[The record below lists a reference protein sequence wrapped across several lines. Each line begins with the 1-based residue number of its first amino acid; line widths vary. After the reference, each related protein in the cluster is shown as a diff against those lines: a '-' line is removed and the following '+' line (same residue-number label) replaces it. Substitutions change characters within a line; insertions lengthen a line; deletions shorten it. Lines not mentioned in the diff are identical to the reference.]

1 MKEGN
6 HDTKDHRPLRGHHGH
21 LGTNQ
26 GNLFPGNDNGT
37 HNWDHINIDK
47 ENHLKE
53 EIIMLRRSNVF
64 MEFVSKADDYDR
76 ITINWKGY
84 EVGFRFLI
92 DKDGDGVRSVVITT
106 DLAREM
112 NLSEVELYEL
122 ARENTPR
129 LFPIKFGG
137 MTEILFGFE
146 DPDEK
151 MFVLTNESGFK
162 GAVAIL
168 YPDAMETIKAKIP
181 GHFYM
186 IPSSVHEWILL
197 PDNGDMTPDEINGII
212 DQVNSDVVDPSD
224 QLGDE
229 VLYF

>member
-1 MKEGN
+1 M
-6 HDTKDHRPLRGHHGH
+6 
-21 LGTNQ
+21 
-26 GNLFPGNDNGT
+26 
-37 HNWDHINIDK
+37 
-47 ENHLKE
+47 LK
-53 EIIMLRRSNVF
+53 RSNVF
-64 MEFVSKADDYDR
+64 MEFVSKADNHDR
-76 ITINWKGY
+76 ITVNWKGY
-84 EVGFRFLI
+84 KVGFRFLI
-92 DKDGDGVRSVVITT
+92 DKDSNGIKSTVITT

-137 MTEILFGFE
+137 MTEILFGF
-146 DPDEK
+146 PVLDEK
-151 MFVLTNESGFK
+151 MFILSNEDTMK

-186 IPSSVHEWILL
+186 IPASVNELILL
-197 PDNGDMTPDEINGII
+197 TDNGEKTEDEINDII
-212 DQVNSDVVDPSD
+212 NQVNGSVVDPSD

>member
-1 MKEGN
+1 M
-6 HDTKDHRPLRGHHGH
+6 
-21 LGTNQ
+21 
-26 GNLFPGNDNGT
+26 
-37 HNWDHINIDK
+37 
-47 ENHLKE
+47 LK
-53 EIIMLRRSNVF
+53 RSEVF
-64 MEFVSKADDYDR
+64 MEFCSKADNYDR
-76 ITINWKGY
+76 ITVNWKGY

-92 DKDGDGVRSVVITT
+92 DKDGNGMKSVVITT
-106 DLAREM
+106 DLATQM

-122 ARENTPR
+122 AKVNTPR
-129 LFPIKFGG
+129 LFPIKIGG

-146 DPDEK
+146 DPEEK
-151 MFVLTNESGFK
+151 MFVLTNESGAK

-186 IPSSVHEWILL
+186 IPSSVHELILL
-197 PDNGDMTPDEINGII
+197 PDNGDMTEDEINGII
-212 DQVNSDVVDPSD
+212 NQVNSDVVDPTD

>member
-1 MKEGN
+1 MKGVN
-6 HDTKDHRPLRGHHGH
+6 YDTKDYRPRRCDLRN
-21 LGTNQ
+21 LGTHQ

-64 MEFVSKADDYDR
+64 MEFCSKADRHDR

-137 MTEILFGFE
+137 MTEILLGLP
-146 DPDEK
+146 DPNEK

-186 IPSSVHEWILL
+186 IPSSVHEVILL
-197 PDNGDMTPDEINGII
+197 PDNGDMTEEEINGII
-212 DQVNSDVVDPSD
+212 NQVNGSVVDPSD

-229 VLYF
+229 ALYF

>member
-1 MKEGN
+1 M
-6 HDTKDHRPLRGHHGH
+6 
-21 LGTNQ
+21 
-26 GNLFPGNDNGT
+26 
-37 HNWDHINIDK
+37 
-47 ENHLKE
+47 LK
-53 EIIMLRRSNVF
+53 RSMVF
-64 MEFVSKADDYDR
+64 MEFVSKADNHDR
-76 ITINWKGY
+76 ITVNWKGY
-84 EVGFRFLI
+84 NVGFRFLI
-92 DKDGDGVRSVVITT
+92 DKEGTDLISVVITKDMAT
-106 DLAREM
+106 QM

-137 MTEILFGFE
+137 MTEILFGFP

-151 MFVLTNESGFK
+151 MFILTNEDSMK

-186 IPSSVHEWILL
+186 IPSSVHELILL
-197 PDNGDMTPDEINGII
+197 PDNGDMTEEEINDII
-212 DQVNSDVVDPSD
+212 NQVNSDVVDPSD

-229 VLYF
+229 ALYF

>member
-1 MKEGN
+1 MLK
-6 HDTKDHRPLRGHHGH
+6 R
-21 LGTNQ
+21 
-26 GNLFPGNDNGT
+26 
-37 HNWDHINIDK
+37 DK
-47 ENHLKE
+47 
-53 EIIMLRRSNVF
+53 VF
-64 MEFVSKADDYDR
+64 MEFCSKADHR
-76 ITINWKGY
+76 NRTTINWKGY

-92 DKDGDGVRSVVITT
+92 DKDGDGIKSAVITNH
-106 DLAREM
+106 LAREM

-146 DPDEK
+146 DPEEK
-151 MFVLTNESGFK
+151 MFVLTNEDSMK

-186 IPSSVHEWILL
+186 MPSSVHEVILL
-197 PDNGDMTPDEINGII
+197 PDNGDMTEEEINDII
-212 DQVNSDVVDPSD
+212 NQVNGDVVDPSD

>member
-1 MKEGN
+1 M
-6 HDTKDHRPLRGHHGH
+6 
-21 LGTNQ
+21 
-26 GNLFPGNDNGT
+26 
-37 HNWDHINIDK
+37 
-47 ENHLKE
+47 LK
-53 EIIMLRRSNVF
+53 RDNVF
-64 MEFVSKADDYDR
+64 MEFCSKADNYDR
-76 ITINWKGY
+76 VTVNWKGY
-84 EVGFRFLI
+84 KVGFRFLI
-92 DKDGDGVRSVVITT
+92 DKDGDGMKSAVVTT
-106 DLAREM
+106 DLARAM
-112 NLSEVELYEL
+112 NLSEIELYEL

-137 MTEILFGFE
+137 MTETPFGFP

-151 MFVLTNESGFK
+151 MFILTNESTAK

-186 IPSSVHEWILL
+186 IPSSVHEVILL
-197 PDNGDMTPDEINGII
+197 PDNGDMTEEEINGII
-212 DQVNSDVVDPSD
+212 NQVNSDVVDPSD

>member
-1 MKEGN
+1 M
-6 HDTKDHRPLRGHHGH
+6 
-21 LGTNQ
+21 
-26 GNLFPGNDNGT
+26 
-37 HNWDHINIDK
+37 
-47 ENHLKE
+47 LK
-53 EIIMLRRSNVF
+53 RSMVF

-76 ITINWKGY
+76 ITVNWKGY
-84 EVGFRFLI
+84 NVGFLFLI
-92 DKDGDGVRSVVITT
+92 DKGGTDLRSVVITK
-106 DLAREM
+106 DLATQM

-137 MTEILFGFE
+137 MTEILFGFP

-151 MFVLTNESGFK
+151 MFILTNDDGMK
-162 GAVAIL
+162 GAVTIL

-186 IPSSVHEWILL
+186 IPSSVHELILL
-197 PDNGDMTPDEINGII
+197 PDNGDMSEDEINDII
-212 DQVNSDVVDPSD
+212 NQVNTGYVDPVD
-224 QLGDE
+224 QLGNE

>member
-1 MKEGN
+1 M
-6 HDTKDHRPLRGHHGH
+6 
-21 LGTNQ
+21 
-26 GNLFPGNDNGT
+26 
-37 HNWDHINIDK
+37 
-47 ENHLKE
+47 LKKN
-53 EIIMLRRSNVF
+53 NVF
-64 MEFVSKADDYDR
+64 MEFCSKADNYDR
-76 ITINWKGY
+76 ITVNWKGY
-84 EVGFRFLI
+84 KVGFRFLI
-92 DKDGDGVRSVVITT
+92 DKDGDGMKSAVITT
-106 DLAREM
+106 GLAREM

-137 MTEILFGFE
+137 MTEILFGLPN
-146 DPDEK
+146 PDEK
-151 MFVLTNESGFK
+151 MFVLTNDNGMK

-186 IPSSVHEWILL
+186 IPSSVHEVILL
-197 PDNGDMTPDEINGII
+197 PDNGDMTEEEINGII
-212 DQVNSDVVDPSD
+212 NQVNSDVVDPSD

>member
-1 MKEGN
+1 MFK
-6 HDTKDHRPLRGHHGH
+6 
-21 LGTNQ
+21 
-26 GNLFPGNDNGT
+26 
-37 HNWDHINIDK
+37 
-47 ENHLKE
+47 
-53 EIIMLRRSNVF
+53 RSNVF

-76 ITINWKGY
+76 ITVNWKGY
-84 EVGFRFLI
+84 NVGFRFLI
-92 DKDGDGVRSVVITT
+92 DKGGTDLRSVVITK
-106 DLAREM
+106 DLATQM

-151 MFVLTNESGFK
+151 MFVLTNESGLK
-162 GAVAIL
+162 GAVTIL

-186 IPSSVHEWILL
+186 IPSSVHEVILL

-212 DQVNSDVVDPSD
+212 DQVNSDVVDPTD

>member
-1 MKEGN
+1 M
-6 HDTKDHRPLRGHHGH
+6 
-21 LGTNQ
+21 
-26 GNLFPGNDNGT
+26 
-37 HNWDHINIDK
+37 
-47 ENHLKE
+47 LK
-53 EIIMLRRSNVF
+53 RSMVF
-64 MEFVSKADDYDR
+64 MEFVSKADRHDR
-76 ITINWKGY
+76 ITVNWKGY

-92 DKDGDGVRSVVITT
+92 DKDGNGMKSVVITT
-106 DLAREM
+106 DLATQM

-122 ARENTPR
+122 AKVNTPR
-129 LFPIKFGG
+129 LFPIKIGG

-146 DPDEK
+146 DPEEK
-151 MFVLTNESGFK
+151 MFVLTNESGAK

-186 IPSSVHEWILL
+186 IPSSVHELILL
-197 PDNGDMTPDEINGII
+197 PDNGDMTEDEINGII
-212 DQVNSDVVDPSD
+212 NQVNSDVVDPTD

>member
-1 MKEGN
+1 M
-6 HDTKDHRPLRGHHGH
+6 
-21 LGTNQ
+21 
-26 GNLFPGNDNGT
+26 
-37 HNWDHINIDK
+37 
-47 ENHLKE
+47 LK
-53 EIIMLRRSNVF
+53 RSMVF
-64 MEFVSKADDYDR
+64 MEFCSKADNYDR
-76 ITINWKGY
+76 ITVNWKGY
-84 EVGFRFLI
+84 KVGFRFLI
-92 DKDGDGVRSVVITT
+92 DKDGAGMKSFVITN
-106 DLAREM
+106 DLAKQM

-129 LFPIKFGG
+129 LFPIKIGG
-137 MTEILFGFE
+137 MMEILCGFE

-151 MFVLTNESGFK
+151 MFILTNEDSMK

-168 YPDAMETIKAKIP
+168 YPDAMETIKTKIP

>member
-1 MKEGN
+1 M
-6 HDTKDHRPLRGHHGH
+6 
-21 LGTNQ
+21 
-26 GNLFPGNDNGT
+26 
-37 HNWDHINIDK
+37 
-47 ENHLKE
+47 LK
-53 EIIMLRRSNVF
+53 RSMVF
-64 MEFVSKADDYDR
+64 MEFVSKADNHDR
-76 ITINWKGY
+76 ITVNWKGY
-84 EVGFRFLI
+84 KVGFRFLI
-92 DKDGDGVRSVVITT
+92 DKDSNGIKSTVITT

-137 MTEILFGFE
+137 MTEILFGF
-146 DPDEK
+146 PVLDEK
-151 MFVLTNESGFK
+151 MFILSNEDTMK

-186 IPSSVHEWILL
+186 IPSSVHELILL
-197 PDNGDMTPDEINGII
+197 PDNGDMTENEINDII
-212 DQVNSDVVDPSD
+212 NQVNTGYVDPSD

>member
-1 MKEGN
+1 M
-6 HDTKDHRPLRGHHGH
+6 
-21 LGTNQ
+21 
-26 GNLFPGNDNGT
+26 
-37 HNWDHINIDK
+37 
-47 ENHLKE
+47 LK
-53 EIIMLRRSNVF
+53 RSMVF
-64 MEFVSKADDYDR
+64 MEFVSKADKHDR
-76 ITINWKGY
+76 ITVNWKGY
-84 EVGFRFLI
+84 KVGFRFLI
-92 DKDGDGVRSVVITT
+92 DKDSNGIKSTVITT

-137 MTEILFGFE
+137 MTEILFGF
-146 DPDEK
+146 PVLDEK
-151 MFVLTNESGFK
+151 MFILSNEDTMK

-186 IPSSVHEWILL
+186 IPSSVHELILL
-197 PDNGDMTPDEINGII
+197 PDNGDMNEDEINDII
-212 DQVNSDVVDPSD
+212 NQVNGSVVDPSD